1 MDQRKRSRAAN
12 FTPEEKRICLEL
24 TNKYK
29 HVIEN
34 KKKTNTTSKIEKDEA
49 WNKIADKYGRLH
61 HIFVNH
67 VLTKTRF
74 KLNSVLKFVS
84 LHCIF

>member
-34 KKKTNTTSKIEKDEA
+34 KKKTTQ
-49 WNKIADKYGRLH
+49 L
-61 HIFVNH
+61 
-67 VLTKTRF
+67 
-74 KLNSVLKFVS
+74 LK
-84 LHCIF
+84 